1 MLQGSFNSLIICRR
15 NYVKRLKTV
24 DAVDRKPR
32 RNFWYLRG
40 TLQIVGYFL
49 IYTLTLRI
57 EILNIFPRKKM
68 LQGSFNSLI
77 ICRRNFVKRLKT
89 VDAVDRKPRRIFVPI
104 SV

>member
-1 MLQGSFNSLIICRR
+1 MF
-15 NYVKRLKTV
+15 KTV
-24 DAVDRKPR
+24 EINDGR
-32 RNFWYLRG
+32 RRYNFCDLRG

-49 IYTLTLRI
+49 IYRLNLRI

-89 VDAVDRKPRRIFVPI
+89 VDAVERKPRRNFVPI